1 MGKTYNYKSMDVEQ
15 KGGEVF
21 VLRKREIE
29 NYYSPRI
36 VKEILSEK
44 GFEVD
49 DLKISPFEDVNQKFK
64 NMFNGQNVQMKFKK

>member
-1 MGKTYNYKSMDVEQ
+1 MTRAGTGKTYNYKSMDVEQ

-49 DLKISPFEDVNQKFK
+49 DLKISSFEDVNQ
-64 NMFNGQNVQMKFKK
+64 